1 MTRSFILS
9 AGIGDPALADPAMA
23 AQFVI
28 AAEAAGVDLLLLG
41 RHDSLLFDPQVI
53 AAWAAPRVSR
63 LGLVPLVSSRIAHPF
78 HVARSLSAVDYLS
91 GGLLGWCPVAQGGSA
106 AQLADLVRA
115 TRALW
120 DGWDDD
126 CLIIDKESGRY
137 LDTTKVRPSNYVGTH
152 YAVRGPVNAMRPK
165 QGHPLLV
172 CDAASPF
179 AAPGIDVVIAA
190 EGQAFPAAARRLLR
204 VDPDVDIA
212 AMAVRFAAGE
222 IDGLHVDLTNPVV
235 ELARIGKALAPI
247 TQGRPSSGTL
257 RERLGL
263 PLASP
268 PTARNIHE
276 EIA

>member
-9 AGIGDPALADPAMA
+9 AGVGDPALAEPATS
-23 AQFVI
+23 AQI
-28 AAEAAGVDLLLLG
+28 LTAAEAAGVDLLLLG
-41 RHDSLLFDPQVI
+41 RHDSLPFDPQVI

-63 LGLVPLVSSRIAHPF
+63 LGVVPLVSTRIAHPF
-78 HVARSLSAVDYLS
+78 HVARALSAIDFLS
-91 GGLLGWCPVAQGGSA
+91 GGLLGWAPVAQGGSA
-106 AQLADLVRA
+106 AQLADMVRA

-120 DGWDDD
+120 DGWDED
-126 CLIIDKESGRY
+126 CLIIDKEAGRY

-152 YAVRGPVNAMRPK
+152 YSVRGPVNAMRPK

-179 AAPGIDVVIAA
+179 AVPGIDVVIAA

-204 VDPDVDIA
+204 VEPDIDVA
-212 AMAVRFAAGE
+212 AMAARFEAGE
-222 IDGLHVDLTNPVV
+222 IDGLHVDLAHPLA
-235 ELARIGKALAPI
+235 ELGRIGESLSAL
-247 TQGRPSSGTL
+247 TRGRAAEGTL

-263 PLASP
+263 PL
-268 PTARNIHE
+268 TLRNVYE

>member
-9 AGIGDPALADPAMA
+9 AGMGDPARADPAMA
-23 AQFVI
+23 AQI
-28 AAEAAGVDLLLLG
+28 LTAAEAAGVDLLLLG
-41 RHDSLLFDPQVI
+41 RHDSLPFDPQVI

-78 HVARSLSAVDYLS
+78 HVARSLSAIDYLS

-126 CLIIDKESGRY
+126 CLIIDKAGGRY
-137 LDTTKVRPSNYVGTH
+137 LDTAKVRASHYVGTH
-152 YAVRGPVNAMRPK
+152 YKVRGPVNAMRPK

-179 AAPGIDVVIAA
+179 AVPGVDVVIAA
-190 EGQAFPAAARRLLR
+190 EGQASPAAARRLLR
-204 VDPDVDIA
+204 VEGDVDAGVIA
-212 AMAVRFAAGE
+212 ARFAAGQ
-222 IDGLHVDLTNPVV
+222 IDGVHIDLINPMA
-235 ELARIGKALAPI
+235 ELTSLGANLAGL
-247 TQGRPSSGTL
+247 TRGRPGAGTL

-263 PLASP
+263 ALAKSAP
-268 PTARNIHE
+268 QE